1 MKFTDD
7 ELNFLAQ
14 ASENAV
20 IKGKDAVLV
29 SQLIVKIH
37 KEWQKRQE
45 PSKVEAK

>member
-7 ELNFLAQ
+7 ELNFLVQ

-20 IKGKDAVLV
+20 IKGKDAMLV
-29 SQLIVKIH
+29 APLIGKIY

-45 PSKVEAK
+45 PPKNEAK